1 MAHVTAKHPTP
12 TPSAAPPLLCF
23 TAGTMIDTPS
33 GERAVERLKVGD
45 LVWTAD
51 NGPMAVRWLHQR
63 RFSRA
68 ELRADE
74 SLRPVV
80 FAANALGKGTP
91 ERPLRVSP
99 LHRICLKGWR
109 SELFFGQNEVLVPAR
124 NLVNGDKI
132 TQPLPPEE
140 VIYVHFLLDGHQI
153 VRSNGLMSESFHPSA
168 EVINQMDAR
177 TRQEL
182 LWLFPD
188 ALDADGRFAKAAR
201 QTVTEN
207 ASRLVA

>member
-1 MAHVTAKHPTP
+1 MAHVTAPQPT
-12 TPSAAPPLLCF
+12 SAASAAKPLLCF

-33 GERAVERLKVGD
+33 GERAVERMKVGD
-45 LVWTAD
+45 MVWTAD
-51 NGPMAVRWLHQR
+51 NGPLAIRWLHMR
-63 RFSRA
+63 RISRA
-68 ELRADE
+68 DLRADV
-74 SLRPVV
+74 SLRPVL
-80 FAANALGKGTP
+80 FAPGALGKGTP

-99 LHRICLKGWR
+99 QHRICLEGWR
-109 SELFFGQNEVLVPAR
+109 SKLFFGQQEVLVAAE
-124 NLVNGDKI
+124 NLLNGDRI
-132 TQPLPPEE
+132 TQPLPAED

-188 ALDADGRFAKAAR
+188 ALDADGRFARTAR

-207 ASRLVA
+207 TSRLVA